1 MLRQITIDK
10 FCQPSPGPKPTTSV
24 RRSGA
29 GGEATPTPG
38 SRPPLSRRRLS
49 LPSTSTPTGT
59 DNPGSTGVST
69 PAETSDVRPTAAPS
83 PSESSTTPS
92 PHAGTDPSPTVAAPS
107 MATASNLR
115 AGSRS
120 APKSKRR
127 QPGSPRGLGS
137 PTPRR
142 KQKRENS
149 AENDDTLQEITNLMP
164 EGQQSTV
171 DVGANCP
178 PGSSTP
184 ADAGTGSAHPTT
196 DQSEALPATGVTT
209 GSASPARSCGL
220 ENDESLQEITNK
232 SKQNDRSAEVTGEE
246 GQQSAVDV
254 GANCPPGS
262 STPADAGTGSAHP
275 TTDQPEA
282 SPSTGVTTGS
292 PSPARSCGLEND
304 ESLQVTSKKKCK
316 KEFPGEKEK
325 EIAEVMFRVKV
336 DETGLTDVFEIRAPA
351 NQPILHALQADT
363 RLEKV
368 KKRLSK
374 IYLHPCGNNNPIRG
388 VPNIG
393 SPCRVIEGGTF
404 QAGFHGKVQI
414 CNMYS
419 DDELKSSERFK
430 VYLDVVRNRKNK
442 MSLLTKENWNTFYL
456 PILVDC
462 LPNDTLL
469 SALLRDA
476 RIDSDRVKC
485 TKLFYTG
492 TGSTGQVNI
501 SLKDKP
507 SSHDDKTFTYQ
518 VLPKKKPKTP
528 QVSDEDWEKACADSA
543 VESHSP
549 QATPSIPDVA
559 LSGAK
564 VGNGTPDPQDIADM
578 GSGGPHRDWVT
589 LMARIIIPRSK
600 RQVAELL
607 ELDLEE
613 KDSPTSEENRTNELD
628 KFVKKKRR
636 DFCSA
641 NPGIRISLMEK
652 CCELGRSVGVLK
664 KNDHRYGTCFLLCYN
679 FALTNKHV
687 IEEMAKVGGDS
698 YVEFSY
704 KFLQDP
710 DLFEFKVKR
719 VVCTSNGNDLDYS
732 LLELDVPDDQ
742 SDRLPPGLG
751 HLIASSSK
759 AKLVTII
766 GHPGGR
772 PQEANICCP
781 IVDPD
786 HKNIKT
792 IAVYLKFNPEPTGGA
807 NYGMVDDPGRVTYR
821 SVFGPGSSGSPGFDE
836 EGKLIVMHTCGYP
849 LYKGSSSL
857 VEQGVKMTAI
867 RDDLEQRDDH
877 DLSAELFPTESM
889 ETD

>member
-1 MLRQITIDK
+1 MDFSHPKHGVQIKKARRKPQCDVPPLSEEEAASAFSQLRKLCPTASAVIKEEEDTDTASEDDLTSNRELFSTVSMLRQITIDK

-149 AENDDTLQEITNLMP
+149 AENDDTLQEITN
-164 EGQQSTV
+164 
-171 DVGANCP
+171 
-178 PGSSTP
+178 
-184 ADAGTGSAHPTT
+184 
-196 DQSEALPATGVTT
+196 
-209 GSASPARSCGL
+209 
-220 ENDESLQEITNK
+220 K

-246 GQQSAVDV
+246 GQQSA
-254 GANCPPGS
+254 
-262 STPADAGTGSAHP
+262 GSAHP

-325 EIAEVMFRVKV
+325 EIAAEVMFRVKV

-374 IYLHPCGNNNPIRG
+374 IYLHPC
-388 VPNIG
+388 
-393 SPCRVIEGGTF
+393 
-404 QAGFHGKVQI
+404 
-414 CNMYS
+414 
-419 DDELKSSERFK
+419 
-430 VYLDVVRNRKNK
+430 
-442 MSLLTKENWNTFYL
+442 
-456 PILVDC
+456 
-462 LPNDTLL
+462 
-469 SALLRDA
+469 
-476 RIDSDRVKC
+476 
-485 TKLFYTG
+485 G

>member
-209 GSASPARSCGL
+209 GSA
-220 ENDESLQEITNK
+220 
-232 SKQNDRSAEVTGEE
+232 
-246 GQQSAVDV
+246 
-254 GANCPPGS
+254 
-262 STPADAGTGSAHP
+262 
-275 TTDQPEA
+275 
-282 SPSTGVTTGS
+282 
-292 PSPARSCGLEND
+292 SPARSCGLEND